1 MTTLP
6 CDHILQVTFQAAYN
20 KKLTNQNRREKE
32 STTDVSPAELLSV
45 ESLDVILTSYNKT
58 LHLEYW
64 TNKRHKEKHD
74 KKTKDHIFKF
84 YDQVFVKDYI
94 LEVVISLN
102 LGLYNP
108 GFVNYFLLVPLFL
121 CYCYFFYI

>member
-6 CDHILQVTFQAAYN
+6 CNHILQVTFQAATT

-32 STTDVSPAELLSV
+32 STTDVSPAQLLSV
-45 ESLDVILTSYNKT
+45 ESLDVILTSYNQT

-74 KKTKDHIFKF
+74 KKTKDRIFKF
-84 YDQVFVKDYI
+84 I
-94 LEVVISLN
+94 
-102 LGLYNP
+102 
-108 GFVNYFLLVPLFL
+108 
-121 CYCYFFYI
+121 